1 MKTINILLFII
12 VFQFASTIC
21 AKAEIYR
28 IDGYVLSQTN
38 YYPVED
44 EIVEVKNETGIT
56 IAWFQTNQN
65 GLYSG
70 TFELDA
76 NTNAFIMVEVSKMCD
91 GGIHVFSNTITL
103 NSPNLISNFFV
114 CDFRSCRA
122 SFNFTQIEGNE
133 LIFQFEDISF
143 GNITSWFWDFGDQQS
158 STLQHPVH
166 QYQSPGHYTVSL
178 HITTES
184 CDDHQHRDVFV
195 SETNC
200 LALFSYEQQNDADTL
215 WVQFENESTGNYSQL
230 DWDFGDQSGSGQ
242 PSPRHHY
249 NRPGNYPVK
258 LRIWGQNCNHEIRK
272 VISLAPASTC
282 YALFTAQQNLTND
295 FEVQFTDISIG
306 LAENRHWT
314 FGDGQISDEQNPMH
328 LYNEPGNY
336 EVSLTI
342 SGSKGTSTFTRT
354 VEVTQNHF
362 CQAAF
367 SFYKEYPESPSVS
380 FTNQSS
386 GSNFT
391 SVWSFGD
398 GANSPEMNPSHTYG
412 SAGNYEVKLILTDI
426 TGCTDTASETISIL
440 PPLNISGT
448 VMAGS
453 SLISYGD
460 IYLFKE
466 TSADAWQ
473 LTSKIP
479 MGDGNFSFS
488 GILPGNYLMMAVPV
502 FDFGFP
508 QIPKYLPTYFNGVS
522 HWHNAQQL
530 STESLPETIT
540 IQLLSHNNFFDGE
553 ASITGKVNH
562 YQSATTLPLIL
573 YLCAESG
580 ELLDFT
586 FTDAGGNFIFDEI
599 PFGNYKLYPEMAGKQ
614 GEALAVEVSATTPSA
629 QNIVF
634 TEEEFR
640 IYPDLTAISE
650 TNSKSFSVAPN
661 PSSEFVSV
669 MLNELFSVRKN
680 SSLSL
685 LSIDGKALHTVLV
698 NSSEIKL
705 DLRELKAGIYFLR
718 YTTDNNMYYSKL
730 IVTH

>member
-1 MKTINILLFII
+1 MKTTHIQLFLIVLLF
-12 VFQFASTIC
+12 ANAIC
-21 AKAEIYR
+21 AKAETYR
-28 IDGYVLSQTN
+28 IDGYVLNQTN
-38 YYPVED
+38 HYPVED

-76 NTNAFIMVEVSKMCD
+76 NANAFITVEVSKMCD
-91 GGIHVFSNTITL
+91 GEVNIFSNTVAL

-122 SFNFTQIEGNE
+122 SFNYTQIEGNE
-133 LIFQFEDISF
+133 LIFQFEDISY

-158 STLQHPVH
+158 STLRHPVH
-166 QYQSPGHYTVSL
+166 QYQSPGHYTVTL
-178 HITTES
+178 HITSES

-215 WVQFENESTGNYSQL
+215 WVQFQNQSTGNYSQL

-242 PSPRHHY
+242 SSPRHRY
-249 NRPGNYPVK
+249 TKPGNYPVK

-272 VISLAPASTC
+272 IINLSPAASC
-282 YALFTAQQNLTND
+282 YALFTAQQNQTNEL
-295 FEVQFTDISIG
+295 EVQFTDVSIG
-306 LAENRHWT
+306 LAESWNWT
-314 FGDGQISDEQNPMH
+314 FGDGENSDIQHPLH
-328 LYNEPGNY
+328 IYTDPGNY

-342 SGSKGTSTFTRT
+342 SGSNGSSSFTRL
-354 VEVTQNHF
+354 VEVTQNHY

-367 SFYKEYPESPSVS
+367 SYNQTYPENPEVV

-426 TGCTDTASETISIL
+426 TGCTDTATETISIL

-488 GILPGNYLMMAVPV
+488 GIIPGNYLLMAVPV

-508 QIPKYLPTYFNGVS
+508 QIPKYLPAYFDGVS
-522 HWHNAQQL
+522 HWQNAQHL
-530 STESLPETIT
+530 STQNLPQSIT
-540 IQLLSHNNFFDGE
+540 IHLLSHNNFFDGE

-562 YQSATTLPLIL
+562 YQSAATLPLAI
-573 YLCAESG
+573 YLCAENG
-580 ELLDFT
+580 QVLDFS
-586 FTDAGGNFIFDEI
+586 FTDEEGDFIFDGI

-614 GEALAVEVSATTPSA
+614 GVALGVEVSATNPDA

-634 TEEEFR
+634 TEEEYR
-640 IYPDLTAISE
+640 ICPDLTAITE
-650 TNSKSFSVAPN
+650 TGSNSFCLFPN
-661 PSSEFVSV
+661 PSTGIVTVRFNPV
-669 MLNELFSVRKN
+669 FSDYTN
-680 SSLSL
+680 SSLTL
-685 LSIDGKALHTVLV
+685 LSTDGKVLQTITV
-698 NSSEIKL
+698 NSDEIEL
-705 DLRELKAGIYFLR
+705 DLRELKAGIYFVR
-718 YTTDNNMYYSKL
+718 YIIENELYYSKL
-730 IVTH
+730 ILNR